1 MTHRTEHP
9 ELTRIAAE
17 IARAT
22 RPAVCRE
29 SIAQAWERVAEL
41 RAAGLDFEAN
51 TVEAQARE
59 MEQTNADL

>member
-1 MTHRTEHP
+1 MKRTEHP

-17 IARAT
+17 MQRCT
-22 RPAVCRE
+22 RPAVIAE
-29 SIAQAWERVAEL
+29 SIAQAWARVAEL

-59 MEQTNADL
+59 MEEGR